1 MMEETVPIDTPPA
14 FLRGRRILV
23 VEDEPLVSMMI
34 EDALVEAGGNVIG
47 PAGTAE
53 EALELLDRTDIHC
66 AVLDIKL
73 MNGSSQSVAEGLAR
87 RGIRFMVLTGIDES
101 QVPPEYKG
109 APVVQKV
116 FAAHELV
123 DAVAGVLA
131 KPMPSP

>member
-1 MMEETVPIDTPPA
+1 MPIPINAPSA
-14 FLRGRRILV
+14 FLQRSHIPV
-23 VEDEPLVSMMI
+23 VEDEPIVSMMI

-53 EALELLDRTDIHC
+53 EALELLDRADVHC

-73 MNGSSQSVAEGLAR
+73 MNGSSRPVAQVLAH
-87 RGIRFMVLTGIDES
+87 RGIRFIVVTGIDES

-123 DAVAGVLA
+123 GAVAGILT
-131 KPMPSP
+131 

>member
-14 FLRGRRILV
+14 FLRGRHILV

-53 EALELLDRTDIHC
+53 EALKLLERADVQC

-73 MNGSSQSVAEGLAR
+73 MNGSSQPVAQVLAH
-87 RGIRFMVLTGIDES
+87 RGIRFIVVTGIDES

-123 DAVAGVLA
+123 GAVAGILT
-131 KPMPSP
+131 